1 LNDSENGG
9 KMKNFTAYIFFTV
22 FGLFLMKLSGQPIEF
37 GIKEGAFFFNISTK
51 MLLALFFYTASFM
64 LWIGIVAKN
73 DLSFIVPFS
82 SAIVNV
88 LSVLIGVLIFHEH
101 LNTYKAIGIAMAIIG
116 VILMNYK

>member
-1 LNDSENGG
+1 
-9 KMKNFTAYIFFTV
+9 
-22 FGLFLMKLSGQPIEF
+22 MKLSGQPIEF

-51 MLLALFFYTASFM
+51 TMLALLFYGVSFL
-64 LWIGIVAKN
+64 LWIGIVVKN

-82 SAIVNV
+82 SALVNV
-88 LSVLIGVLIFHEH
+88 LSVLMGVLIFHEH

>member
-1 LNDSENGG
+1 L
-9 KMKNFTAYIFFTV
+9 KNFIAYIFFTV

-37 GIKEGAFFFNISTK
+37 GINEGAFFFNISTK
-51 MLLALFFYTASFM
+51 MLLALLFYGGSFL
-64 LWIGIVAKN
+64 LWTGIVVKN

-88 LSVLIGVLIFHEH
+88 LSVIIGVLIFHEH
-101 LNTYKAIGIAMAIIG
+101 INTHKAIGIAMAIIG